1 MLELVNVI
9 HHCLSNFHC
18 NYPFGVGKSF
28 KLESSSTYIQFWM
41 AMMKVCSCSIWW
53 SRHISNVDQPTHWC
67 AHIVAVPTQ
76 CCNRA
81 VRVWVDLTKLND
93 QVTKERLTTWP
104 RNFSNKVIPISVA
117 VVISGQLT
125 CVLKKTFDI
134 FMEEWWNEELVKF
147 SRAACETCTW
157 DGCND
162 FIRVFDNMLFKKF
175 HGNKTKKDQQR
186 LLPCLEDLLPTTGY
200 NFFCPLQTHSMT
212 LQFSLMQGFPIRLQQ
227 CVINLDK
234 PVH

>member
-1 MLELVNVI
+1 
-9 HHCLSNFHC
+9 
-18 NYPFGVGKSF
+18 
-28 KLESSSTYIQFWM
+28 M

-67 AHIVAVPTQ
+67 AHIVAVLMQ

-93 QVTKERLTTWP
+93 QVTKELLMTWP

-125 CVLKKTFDI
+125 CMFLKRPLIYLWKSDEMKNLWSLAEQPVKPAHEMVAMTSSGFLI
-134 FMEEWWNEELVKF
+134 ICSLKNFMEIKP
-147 SRAACETCTW
+147 
-157 DGCND
+157 
-162 FIRVFDNMLFKKF
+162 K
-175 HGNKTKKDQQR
+175 

-200 NFFCPLQTHSMT
+200 NFFCPLQTHSMA
-212 LQFSLMQGFPIRLQQ
+212 LQFPLMQGFPIRLQQ

-234 PVH
+234 PVHYSVYRKSSLSLISHFLCVKPKFGKEDNMM

>member
-28 KLESSSTYIQFWM
+28 RLESSSNYIQFWM

-67 AHIVAVPTQ
+67 AHIVAILMQ

-93 QVTKERLTTWP
+93 QVTKELLMTWP
-104 RNFSNKVIPISVA
+104 RNFSNKVIPISVV

-125 CVLKKTFDI
+125 CMFLKRPLIYLWRSDEMKNLWSLAEQPVKPAHVMVAMTSSGFLI
-134 FMEEWWNEELVKF
+134 ICSLKNFMEIKPKKIDKGCCLALKIFFQQLDTISFVLCKLIQWLCNFHWCKASQLGF
-147 SRAACETCTW
+147 SNA
-157 DGCND
+157 
-162 FIRVFDNMLFKKF
+162 
-175 HGNKTKKDQQR
+175 
-186 LLPCLEDLLPTTGY
+186 
-200 NFFCPLQTHSMT
+200 S
-212 LQFSLMQGFPIRLQQ
+212 
-227 CVINLDK
+227 
-234 PVH
+234 

>member
-28 KLESSSTYIQFWM
+28 KLESSSNYIQFWM
-41 AMMKVCSCSIWW
+41 AMMKVCSCSIWR

-67 AHIVAVPTQ
+67 THIVAVPTQ

-93 QVTKERLTTWP
+93 QVTKELLTTWP
-104 RNFSNKVIPISVA
+104 RNFSNKVIPISMA

-125 CVLKKTFDI
+125 CVFLKRPLIYLWKSGEMKNLWSLAEQPVKPAHEMVAMTSSRFLI
-134 FMEEWWNEELVKF
+134 ICSLKNFMEKF
-147 SRAACETCTW
+147 
-157 DGCND
+157 
-162 FIRVFDNMLFKKF
+162 L
-175 HGNKTKKDQQR
+175 H
-186 LLPCLEDLLPTTGY
+186 LEDLLPTTGY